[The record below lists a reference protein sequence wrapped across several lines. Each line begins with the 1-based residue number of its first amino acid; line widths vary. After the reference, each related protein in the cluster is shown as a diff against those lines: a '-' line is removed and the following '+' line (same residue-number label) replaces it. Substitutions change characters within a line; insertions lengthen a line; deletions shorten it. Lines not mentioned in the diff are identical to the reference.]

1 MSSSIGMGRG
11 SLYHAGRRG
20 RPTSHAFPMLVVA
33 VVVVTLVAVGF
44 LYLRALEGR
53 ILFGVRTLG
62 VPVGGLTPAEARQLL
77 GEHLAGY
84 LAAPV
89 VLRFEDCEWRPTA
102 AEIGLHLDLE
112 ATIERA
118 FARGRVGS
126 LAERLAGLA
135 SAVGMRSD
143 VPVVLRLD
151 RARWLAYLHDVAKDI
166 DRPAR
171 DARLE
176 VRGVQVVMV
185 PAQEGRRLDVEA
197 TAAELVLPSA
207 EARTQ
212 EIALRVVP
220 LMPSLREADLLATKE
235 RAERLLAAAPLT
247 LTYGPRTW
255 TLTQAQLAR
264 LLVFTP
270 PPAGAEEAVLSSLH
284 VALDEKATTAYLTTI
299 ARQID
304 RPPADPTFRWDGTRA
319 VLVKPAQDGLELDI
333 PSARQLIL
341 ERALAG
347 QRTIE
352 LPVVAVKPRVM
363 AQSGEELGITG
374 LVGRGRS
381 TYRGSIPERAWNIQ
395 LAASRISGAL
405 VAPGETFS
413 FLKRLGPITKEN
425 GYKEGYVIK
434 GNETVKDDGG
444 GVCQVSTTLFRAVFW
459 SGLPIIE
466 RHQHT
471 YRVGF
476 YEQDGSPAGFD
487 AAVYDPGVDF
497 KFKNETSGWLLIEAV
512 VDQRNSVLTFNIYGT
527 KPDWVVEMPPPI
539 LANRVPHGPP
549 LPDGVDPTLPVG
561 VRKQVEWAVDGV
573 DATIIR
579 IVRRGDEVIRTDRFF
594 SRFVPWRE
602 KWVVG
607 TKEG

>member
-1 MSSSIGMGRG
+1 MSSSVGMGRG
-11 SLYHAGRRG
+11 SLSHVGRRSRHG
-20 RPTSHAFPMLVVA
+20 SHVLPMLVVA
-33 VVVVTLVAVGF
+33 VVVVTVAAAALAYV
-44 LYLRALEGR
+44 RALDGR

-62 VPVGGLTPAEARQLL
+62 VNVGGLTPAEARRFL
-77 GEHLAGY
+77 GEQTAGY

-89 VLRFEDCEWRPTA
+89 VLRFEDREWRPSA
-102 AEIGLHLDLE
+102 ADIGLHLDLE

-118 FARGRVGS
+118 FARGRAGS
-126 LAERLAGLA
+126 LLEQAAGLA
-135 SAVGMRSD
+135 AVVGRGAD

-151 RARWLAYLHDVAKDI
+151 RERWLAYLQGIAKEI
-166 DRPAR
+166 DRPAQ

-176 VRGVQVVMV
+176 VRGVQILVV
-185 PAQEGRRLDVEA
+185 PAQDGRQLDIAA
-197 TAAELVLPSA
+197 TAAELALPSG

-212 EIALRVVP
+212 EIMLRVVP
-220 LMPSLREADLLATKE
+220 LAPALREPDLLVAKE
-235 RAERLLAAAPLT
+235 RAERLLAAAPLM
-247 LTYGPRTW
+247 LTYGTRSW

-264 LLVFTP
+264 LLAFSTTKE
-270 PPAGAEEAVLSSLH
+270 GAQPSLQ
-284 VALDEKATTAYLTTI
+284 ATLDEKATAAYLATI

-304 RPPADPTFRWDGTRA
+304 RPPVDPTFRWDGSRA
-319 VLVKPAQDGLELDI
+319 VLVKPGQEGLELDL
-333 PSARQLIL
+333 SAARQLIM
-341 ERALAG
+341 ERALVG

-352 LPVVAVKPRVM
+352 LPVAVAKPRVT
-363 AQSGEELGITG
+363 AQSGDELGITG
-374 LVGRGRS
+374 LVSRGRS

-395 LAASRISGAL
+395 LAASRINGAL

-413 FLKRLGPITKEN
+413 FLKRVGAISKET

-459 SGLPIIE
+459 SGLPIVE

-512 VDQRNSVLTFNIYGT
+512 VDQRNSALTFNIYGT
-527 KPDWVVEMPPPI
+527 KPDWEVQMPPPI

-549 LPDGVDPTLPVG
+549 LPDGVDPTLPAG
-561 VRKQVEWAVDGV
+561 VRKQVEWAVDGI

-579 IVRRGDEVIRTDRFF
+579 IVRRGDEVVRTDRFF